1 MTCPQCGSASGQ
13 TANFCVR
20 CGFALGGVLKT
31 GPEPHPAGN
40 TRAVAASGS
49 PARPEAPVAMS
60 RSTFACPSCGSE
72 NSQKLSILYD
82 AGRSSTETTGIG
94 VSTRGVA
101 VGGARSES
109 SSGLAEHVIPPL
121 TALGRVI
128 QFAIQLGTFLGIGG
142 CVGAVYYFDFDYKN
156 AAFAWPLWL
165 WLILPGVFVLLL
177 LVWLP
182 DAIRA
187 QREWRRSYMCLRCGQ
202 RFVGE

>member
-1 MTCPQCGSASGQ
+1 MTCPQCGSASGE

-20 CGFALGGVLKT
+20 CGFALAGVHQT
-31 GPEPHPAGN
+31 RPEPHPVGN

-49 PARPEAPVAMS
+49 PVQPEAPVAMS
-60 RSTFACPSCGSE
+60 SSTLACPSCGSE

-82 AGRSSTETTGIG
+82 SGRTSTETTGIG
-94 VSTRGVA
+94 VSTRGIA

-109 SSGLAEHVIPPL
+109 SSALSERAVPPL
-121 TALGRVI
+121 TALGQAI
-128 QFAIQLGTFLGIGG
+128 QFSIVLGMFLGFGG
-142 CVGAVYYFDFDYKN
+142 CVGSVFYFDYDYNN

-177 LVWLP
+177 LVRLP

-202 RFVGE
+202 TFIGD